1 MIQLPGSVRVYLC
14 LTPCDMRK
22 SFDRL
27 HALVRGHLE
36 LDAFRWTPVCVR
48 QSAARLWCKLAFA
61 RLKVRKG
68 SQAASAAFHSSDIVA
83 FRFPNFPV
91 LN

>member
-1 MIQLPGSVRVYLC
+1 VVTGASWVR
-14 LTPCDMRK
+14 
-22 SFDRL
+22 
-27 HALVRGHLE
+27 
-36 LDAFRWTPVCVR
+36 
-48 QSAARLWCKLAFA
+48 RLWCKLALVMSGLAFA
-61 RLKVRKG
+61 ELRVRKG